1 MYKVLIVDDEPI
13 ILSGIKHMIDWRKA
27 DLEVVGAARDG
38 NTALSMIETLL
49 PDIVITDI
57 NMPNLSG
64 IELLKKAR
72 LILPSAVFIMLTCL
86 EEFALAQEA
95 LKYKAVDYI
104 LKTDLEEEVLLES
117 LERAKVECRN
127 RKSLATASLKNEV
140 DSLSEKHVL
149 DALLSKI
156 YLAEPYDLDQM
167 SFFEKAGMDRN
178 ICLLQ
183 VMINPII
190 DVELRFN
197 PLKMREQIDYSYSII
212 QNIVSSCFVDN
223 VLIEKSKSRF
233 FSYYFFLYNVDEREL
248 DSKMHVLDGRIRTNL
263 GNIIGAESGII
274 YSSVVDSIQQLE
286 ICKKDITELKDIYFL
301 TGESATPADVGRI
314 QFSDGSLE
322 TARHSCIASIAKRNS
337 KDLALALDLLNQ
349 KIASENFRY
358 AHTIWSSE
366 AIISASLKDS
376 SEDQILLNLK
386 DSLSYIS
393 NHKLLKLW
401 YFALKKHLTDL
412 WTDKSMGK
420 YSIID
425 KTKAYIDANINKR
438 LYLSDIADY
447 LGITSSYL
455 SATFSRECN
464 MSVVEYINSR
474 KTEEA
479 MNMISTGEYKI
490 HEICTA
496 LGFDNSYYFSKIFK
510 KYAHMSPSEYQ
521 ELMNR
526 K

>member
-13 ILSGIKHMIDWRKA
+13 ILSGIKHMIDWKKGNM
-27 DLEVVGAARDG
+27 EVVGTARDG
-38 NTALSMIETLL
+38 ETALHMIETLI

-57 NMPNLSG
+57 NMPNMSG
-64 IELLKKAR
+64 IEVLKESQS
-72 LILPSAVFIMLTCL
+72 LLPSAVFIMLSCL
-86 EEFALAQEA
+86 EEFSLAQEA

-104 LKTDLEEEVLLES
+104 LKTDLEEDVLRES
-117 LERAKVECRN
+117 LERAKEECDI
-127 RKSLATASLKNEV
+127 RKSLATASLKDEV
-140 DSLSEKHVL
+140 ENLSEKKAL
-149 DALLSKI
+149 DDLLAKI
-156 YLAEPYDLDQM
+156 YLAEPYDLEQI
-167 SFFEKAGMDRN
+167 SFFEKERMDRN
-178 ICLLQ
+178 ICLMQ

-197 PLKMREQIDYSYSII
+197 PLKLKEQIEYSYSII
-212 QNIVSSCFVDN
+212 QNIVTSNFECN

-233 FSYYFFLYNVDEREL
+233 FSYYFFLYNVDPEDYER
-248 DSKMHVLDGRIRTNL
+248 KMGLMDKRIQNNL
-263 GNIIGAESGII
+263 NSIIGVESGMIH
-274 YSSVVDSIQQLE
+274 SRLVDSIQQLE
-286 ICKKDITELKDIYFL
+286 MCKKDITVLKDIYFL
-301 TGESATPADVGRI
+301 TGESASFRAIGSI
-314 QFSDGSLE
+314 QFSNGSLE
-322 TARHSCIASIAKRNS
+322 PVRHSCIAAIAKRNAKELS
-337 KDLALALDLLNQ
+337 LAIDMFNQ
-349 KIASENFRY
+349 KIAGEKFPY
-358 AHTIWSSE
+358 APSIWSSE
-366 AIISASLKDS
+366 AIISSIIKELSD
-376 SEDQILLNLK
+376 DQILINLK
-386 DSLSYIS
+386 ESLCYIS

-401 YFALKKHLTDL
+401 LFALKKHITDL
-412 WTDKSMGK
+412 WTDRTTGN

-425 KTKAYIDANINKR
+425 KTKAYIDANINRR

-455 SATFSRECN
+455 SATFSRECH

-479 MNMISTGEYKI
+479 MNMMATGEYRI

-521 ELMNR
+521 EIRNR